1 MNKPLVRLTE
11 DNEIHIKILY
21 WGMFASGK
29 TTTLETL
36 YRLTKD
42 QNKELIPL
50 GEIKKIDSKSG
61 ATLYFDRGVFQS
73 KEQNQIFYNIW
84 TTAGQISF
92 FTLREQVFAGSD
104 GVIFVVDSQTKFF
117 EDNIESLKELKNVA
131 GGKLIKE
138 IPLIVM
144 LNKQDLPD
152 VIREA
157 EFIQVLKDERLW
169 YDSDQELHMYN
180 PILYETCALYH
191 LKKNIYRSFTECTR
205 QVISRMRD
213 GS

>member
-1 MNKPLVRLTE
+1 MVRLTE

-29 TTTLETL
+29 TTTLDTL
-36 YRLTKD
+36 YRLTKT
-42 QNKELIPL
+42 QNKELIPI

-84 TTAGQISF
+84 TTAGQISY
-92 FTLREQVFAGSD
+92 FTLREKVFAGSD

-117 EDNIESLKELKNVA
+117 EDNIEALKELKIVA

-169 YDSDQELHMYN
+169 HDS
-180 PILYETCALYH
+180 
-191 LKKNIYRSFTECTR
+191 
-205 QVISRMRD
+205 
-213 GS
+213 